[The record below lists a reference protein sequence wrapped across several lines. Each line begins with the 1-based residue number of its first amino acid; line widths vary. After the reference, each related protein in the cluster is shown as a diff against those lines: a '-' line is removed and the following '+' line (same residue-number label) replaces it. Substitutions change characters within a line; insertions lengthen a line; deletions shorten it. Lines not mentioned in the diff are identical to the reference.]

1 VLLVRV
7 IGFHWHAVQRDLLVL
22 GLHAADMFTP
32 RLTAPEVM
40 SLIVAAPPG
49 SSVYHVLDNGTMLA
63 SLQLNQPDWLTARKE
78 PESEKKQSVFKSI
91 ADYEAHRAKVIERNG
106 RR

>member
-1 VLLVRV
+1 VLLVRA

-22 GLHAADMFTP
+22 GLRAADMFTP
-32 RLTAPEVM
+32 RLTASEVV
-40 SLIVAAPPG
+40 SLIIAAPPG

-63 SLQLNQPDWLTARKE
+63 SLQLNQPDWLRKE
-78 PESEKKQSVFKSI
+78 ADDPPEKTQSVFKSI
-91 ADYEAHRAKVIERNG
+91 ADYEAHRAKVIEHNG

>member
-1 VLLVRV
+1 VRA

-32 RLTAPEVM
+32 KLTAPEVL

-49 SSVYHVLDNGTMLA
+49 SSVCHVLDNGTMLA
-63 SLQLNQPDWLTARKE
+63 SLQTNQPEWRTQRKPVV
-78 PESEKKQSVFKSI
+78 PEAKSEFKSI
-91 ADYEAHRAKVIERNG
+91 ADYEAHRAKIY
-106 RR
+106 RRRGA

>member
-1 VLLVRV
+1 MRA

-32 RLTAPEVM
+32 RLTAPEVV
-40 SLIVAAPPG
+40 SLIAAAPPG
-49 SSVYHVLDNGTMLA
+49 SSICHVLDNGTLLA
-63 SLQLNQPDWLTARKE
+63 SLQQHQPDWLTQRAQPE
-78 PESEKKQSVFKSI
+78 PVEKAQSVFDSI
-91 ADYEAHRAKVIERNG
+91 ADYEAHRAKVIKHNG